1 VTRRYHP
8 RKFSLA
14 TTVVELLAGNELSS
28 GSIAF
33 HVQSSSLEKK
43 VQFMDIESRIKKIIL
58 SNVDVPESELVPE
71 AKLRSD
77 LGATSIDVVEMVA
90 TLESEFDIDISD
102 EDAQNV
108 RTYGEM
114 VAYVKSKVS

>member
-1 VTRRYHP
+1 M
-8 RKFSLA
+8 
-14 TTVVELLAGNELSS
+14 E
-28 GSIAF
+28 
-33 HVQSSSLEKK
+33 
-43 VQFMDIESRIKKIIL
+43 IESRIKKIIL
-58 SNVDVPESELVPE
+58 SNVEVPESELVPE

-77 LGATSIDVVEMVA
+77 LGATSIDMVEIVA

-114 VAYVKSKVS
+114 VEFVKSKVS